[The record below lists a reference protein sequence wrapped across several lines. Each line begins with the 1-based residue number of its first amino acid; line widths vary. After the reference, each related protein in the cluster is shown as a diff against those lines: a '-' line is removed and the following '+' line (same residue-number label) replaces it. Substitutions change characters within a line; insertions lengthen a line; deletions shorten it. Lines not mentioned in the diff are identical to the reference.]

1 MAEVIRPC
9 TEQGPG
15 EILEVINY
23 AAQAYKGV
31 IGGSP
36 PPVPRAARR
45 CAPLRPGNI
54 RARCWRGTGSTE
66 KERPRRVVK
75 LRSDSARVEF
85 GAPPG

>member
-36 PPVPRAARR
+36 RQCLELLGDV
-45 CAPLRPGNI
+45 LHPGNI
-54 RARCWRGTGSTE
+54 RAR
-66 KERPRRVVK
+66 
-75 LRSDSARVEF
+75 
-85 GAPPG
+85 